1 MTPEEWDDLVR
12 RLDREAN
19 EDPGRYRRRV
29 GLLAGLGYAYVL
41 GVVLLLVA
49 STAVVVWLATTAT
62 FAILKFVLPLGALV
76 IIILRALWVKIPPP
90 EGIGLSRNDVQPL
103 WRVIDELREK
113 VAGPKVHKLLL
124 DGQLNAAIVQLP
136 RLGPLGWYRNYL
148 IVGLP
153 LMQALDEEEFRSVVA
168 HELGHLSK
176 SHGRFSAWIYHLRL
190 TWARLVSAL
199 EQEEHW
205 GTFIFRRFFG
215 WYAPFFSAYTF
226 ALARSHEY
234 EADLAAAE
242 ATSPNAA
249 ARALVGVV
257 VADFAL
263 DESYWPAVYERAR
276 TENAPP
282 ATAFYPMGS
291 ALAEARKDARTE
303 AWLRRALDAPSGTAD
318 THPSLSDRLR
328 ALGVPPGQELA
339 LLAEGSGGSAIGLLG
354 EDEEQLFEVLDQEW
368 RSEVTPGWREHR
380 EHLQHARTRLEELGT
395 RAPQQTLTPDETVER
410 AMLATQ
416 LEGPTAALPL
426 LEAAIAVAPDD
437 PSANFGLGAAL
448 LEAGDERGL
457 ERLERAMQ
465 ADAGVVMAAC
475 ERAYAFLLER
485 GRNDEA
491 ERYRARAHEQ
501 AEVYEKALAER
512 QTVDADDAFLPP
524 ALPPEAVQH
533 LLGVLGRYDAVGRA
547 FLVRKGVSY
556 MGESWPLHVITVEP
570 VNPRS
575 SEWKSEGGLP
585 LIERIANDISI
596 PSDFHL
602 VVAERRGEL
611 SERLEAVP
619 DGILLAR

>member
-19 EDPGRYRRRV
+19 EDPGGYRRRV

-49 STAVVVWLATTAT
+49 SAAAVVWLATTAT
-62 FAILKFVLPLGALV
+62 FAIIKFVIPLAVLV
-76 IIILRALWVKIPPP
+76 LIIVRSLWVRMPPP
-90 EGIGLSRNDVQPL
+90 EGIRLSRNDVQPL
-103 WRVIDELREK
+103 WRVIDDLRAK
-113 VAGPKVHKLLL
+113 VQGPKVHRLLL
-124 DGQLNAAIVQLP
+124 DGQVNAAIVQLP

-176 SHGRFSAWIYHLRL
+176 SHGRFAAWIYHLRL
-190 TWARLVSAL
+190 TWARLVTVL

-215 WYAPFFSAYTF
+215 WYSPFFSAYTF

-234 EADLAAAE
+234 EADRAAAD

-263 DESYWPAVYERAR
+263 DETYWPAVYERAR
-276 TENAPP
+276 TESAPP
-282 ATAFYPMGS
+282 ATAFRPMGS
-291 ALAEARKDARTE
+291 AFAEARKDARIET
-303 AWLRRALDAPSGTAD
+303 WLRRALDAPSGTAD

-328 ALGVPPGQELA
+328 ALGVPTGQELA
-339 LLAEGSGGSAIGLLG
+339 LLAESPGGSAVALLG
-354 EDEEQLFEVLDQEW
+354 EDEEQLFEVLDEEW
-368 RSEVTPGWREHR
+368 RSDVTPGWREHH
-380 EHLQHARTRLEELGT
+380 EQLQQARARFEELGQ
-395 RAPQQTLTPDETVER
+395 RGPAEPLTAEETVER

-416 LEGPTAALPL
+416 LEGPTGALPL
-426 LEAAIAVAPDD
+426 LEAAIAMAPDD

-457 ERLERAMQ
+457 ERMERAMQ
-465 ADAGVVMAAC
+465 ADASVVLAAC
-475 ERAYAFLLER
+475 ERAYEFLRER

-491 ERYRARAHEQ
+491 ERYRSRAQEQ
-501 AEVYEKALAER
+501 ADVYEKAFAER
-512 QTVDADDAFLPP
+512 QTVGADDAFLPH

-533 LLGVLGRYDAVGRA
+533 LLGVLGRYEAVGRA

-556 MGESWPLHVITVEP
+556 MGESWPLHVIAVEP
-570 VNPRS
+570 VDPRS
-575 SEWKSEGGLP
+575 SEWKSTGELS
-585 LIERIANDISI
+585 LVERIANDISI
-596 PSDFHL
+596 PTDFHL

-619 DGILLAR
+619 DAILLAR